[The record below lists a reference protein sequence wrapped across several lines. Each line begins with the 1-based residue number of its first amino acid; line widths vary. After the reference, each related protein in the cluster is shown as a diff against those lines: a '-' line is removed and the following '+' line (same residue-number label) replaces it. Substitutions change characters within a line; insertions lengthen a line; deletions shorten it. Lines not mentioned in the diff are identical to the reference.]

1 MGKHAIFQNQSA
13 FGKICTTSE
22 QDFWT
27 LAKFNRAFNNL
38 SPKLSFVVS
47 FVQSNY
53 QYCSDLRG
61 FLWKKKWFEGFAL
74 CDILQLCDPDNEHLH
89 VEGRFKSLPPHEV
102 VTCNPAPPF
111 HRHHHHHQYHLHW
124 HHDHHDHLHPHHH
137 HQYKVIT
144 GEYEDNDDF
153 DAIDTYHLS

>member
-61 FLWKKKWFEGFAL
+61 YLWKKNSLKVLL
-74 CDILQLCDPDNEHLH
+74 CVIFCNCVILTM
-89 VEGRFKSLPPHEV
+89 S
-102 VTCNPAPPF
+102 TCT
-111 HRHHHHHQYHLHW
+111 W
-124 HHDHHDHLHPHHH
+124 
-137 HQYKVIT
+137 KVISSLCRHT
-144 GEYEDNDDF
+144 RSSR
-153 DAIDTYHLS
+153 ATQHHLFIVIIIISVIFIGIIIIIMIIIILIIIINTRSSHATQHHLFSSSSSP